1 MDRIGSGDAYIAG
14 ALYGLLHYRL
24 DCAKAI
30 AYGNAY
36 SAVKNTIPG
45 DVPSSNRNDIDS
57 IIADHNMAEGYK
69 FEMNR

>member
-1 MDRIGSGDAYIAG
+1 M
-14 ALYGLLHYRL
+14 YGLLHYRL

-57 IIADHNMAEGYK
+57 IIADHNMTEGYK
-69 FEMNR
+69 FDMNR